1 MATEDE
7 NSRGV
12 GISLGEHVEL
22 QNSFAGGEAPIF
34 LGRFGGMHPRK
45 IFDSYGVIIVHSD
58 AI

>member
-34 LGRFGGMHPRK
+34 LGGSGACTPGKFLIPT
-45 IFDSYGVIIVHSD
+45 VL
-58 AI
+58 